1 MARPVTLFT
10 AQWADLPFATMCQKL
25 GAWGYDGAEIACW
38 GEHMDPRRG
47 AEDPGY
53 VESMKAMLRAN
64 RLQAHALGA
73 HLAG

>member
-38 GEHMDPRRG
+38 GEHMDPRKG
-47 AEDPGY
+47 AEDPSPG
-53 VESMKAMLRAN
+53 SPSTTPSGADDHRSSSAMLC
-64 RLQAHALGA
+64 G
-73 HLAG
+73 G